1 MISGKGKENV
11 DTLALVSLK
20 PQQELGTDF
29 MASRESMILDI
40 AMQEKM
46 WNGSEEKSG
55 SEVVNHAI
63 IPEYE
68 SRSSLQDCTNANV

>member
-20 PQQELGTDF
+20 SQQGLGTDF
-29 MASRESMILDI
+29 LAPRESMILDI
-40 AMQEKM
+40 PMQEKR
-46 WNGSEEKSG
+46 WNCFEEKSG
-55 SEVVNHAI
+55 SEVVNHTI
-63 IPEYE
+63 IPEYD